1 MRQDHPPSG
10 KKEAGFQRIRVGTRR
25 SVAEPMDRI
34 FFTPMAL
41 TPAKT
46 ESALGRVRRPKENF
60 AKLYSYLT
68 AVGLALVPGVSL
80 VGVTLADGGL
90 VERMTGKSE
99 LLPQFFAWR
108 NSLLEDAL
116 PFWAVGCDD
125 DLDASGLEWLAGAA
139 ARPYLGLTGASAP
152 FAATGVAGEIR
163 TARPKLLSEN
173 TDDWPAEAV
182 LRIGA
187 AQPAKRTGNVHYLR
201 S

>member
-1 MRQDHPPSG
+1 
-10 KKEAGFQRIRVGTRR
+10 
-25 SVAEPMDRI
+25 MDRI
-34 FFTPMAL
+34 FFTPMVL
-41 TPAKT
+41 SPSTT
-46 ESALGRVRRPKENF
+46 ERGLGRVRRPKENF
-60 AKLYSYLT
+60 PKLYSYLT

-80 VGVTLADGGL
+80 IGVTLAGGGL
-90 VERMTGKSE
+90 VERMIGKSE

-108 NSLLEDAL
+108 NSLLEDAV
-116 PFWAVGCDD
+116 PFWAVGSDD

-152 FAATGVAGEIR
+152 FAARGVAAEIR
-163 TARPKLLSEN
+163 TARPKLLSQN

-187 AQPAKRTGNVHYLR
+187 AQPAKRAGNVHYLR